1 MSRAWAGEDER
12 KRMSHAATGLS
23 RASPASCAHPSG
35 EQRHRGLEP
44 VSDLTLASAAAQ
56 AVRMV
61 PGVVDLSPGYAAPAA
76 TYGPGQRVA
85 GIVVHRP
92 TTEEIVLEVHV
103 VISEA
108 HCALASADSSSKL
121 VERDSH
127 DAEESGPVSEIASRV
142 RNVVC
147 ATVQSMA
154 AQARVQVDVFIDDLR

>member
-1 MSRAWAGEDER
+1 MSY
-12 KRMSHAATGLS
+12 AATRLS
-23 RASPASCAHPSG
+23 PASPASCGPPSG
-35 EQRHRGLEP
+35 GQRHRGPEP

-92 TTEEIVLEVHV
+92 TAERIMLEVHV
-103 VISEA
+103 VLSEA
-108 HCALASADSSSKL
+108 HCELASANSASKL
-121 VERDSH
+121 VEHDS
-127 DAEESGPVSEIASRV
+127 EESGPVPEIASRV
-142 RNVVC
+142 RSVVC

-154 AQARVQVDVFIDDLR
+154 PQAHIGVDVFIDDLR